1 MIGGA
6 AAFLSNAG
14 SNPRIDD
21 RPHMNLSLHEASVPV
36 FSRYLHQLSAMLALG
51 ERHAAGHG
59 LHSSALLQARLS
71 PTMYPLF
78 KQVQIAA
85 GFALRACAPLAG
97 QAVPQWGDPD
107 ESFEGLQ
114 RRIADTLSFLQEL
127 SPEQMHGAGDRMLTS
142 QAGLEAVELPGRAFL
157 TQYALPNFFF
167 HVTTAYAILRHLGVG
182 LGKGDY
188 DGFHVYPR

>member
-1 MIGGA
+1 MSQ
-6 AAFLSNAG
+6 LT
-14 SNPRIDD
+14 
-21 RPHMNLSLHEASVPV
+21 LHEASVPV
-36 FSRYLHQLSAMLALG
+36 FTRYLGQLSSMLELG

-59 LHSSALLQARLS
+59 LHPSAVLQARLS

-97 QAVPQWGDPD
+97 LPVPDWGDPE
-107 ESFEGLQ
+107 ESFEGL
-114 RRIADTLSFLQEL
+114 RARIADTLTFLRDL
-127 SPEQMHGAGDRMLTS
+127 TPERMQGAEDRPLTS

-157 TQYALPNFFF
+157 MQYALPNFFF

-188 DGFHVYPR
+188 DGFHVYTH

>member
-1 MIGGA
+1 MA
-6 AAFLSNAG
+6 DSA
-14 SNPRIDD
+14 DD
-21 RPHMNLSLHEASVPV
+21 
-36 FSRYLHQLSAMLALG
+36 
-51 ERHAAGHG
+51 
-59 LHSSALLQARLS
+59 
-71 PTMYPLF
+71 
-78 KQVQIAA
+78 
-85 GFALRACAPLAG
+85 
-97 QAVPQWGDPD
+97 
-107 ESFEGLQ
+107 